1 MQEREIQYLE
11 EHIPELAESAV
22 TQAYWQSLAAGNSV
36 LESENG
42 MIYERFPDG
51 SSQIVKEISQR
62 LGCAYGRLCQR
73 QRATYECGNRGET
86 EIIMND
92 LPRLRMF
99 AEPNGSGK
107 STIKSV
113 IRSELLGVYIFDNST
128 HQQIW
133 TAEITDGEFL
143 EMKTD
148 RMPAWFKA
156 AVWDKFSEI

>member
-62 LGCAYGRLCQR
+62 LGFANEPPTSV
-73 QRATYECGNRGET
+73 AIGE
-86 EIIMND
+86 
-92 LPRLRMF
+92 RR
-99 AEPNGSGK
+99 K
-107 STIKSV
+107 
-113 IRSELLGVYIFDNST
+113 LL
-128 HQQIW
+128 
-133 TAEITDGEFL
+133 
-143 EMKTD
+143 
-148 RMPAWFKA
+148 
-156 AVWDKFSEI
+156 